1 MNWVKWRMRHL
12 DLIGALLRESIEQLD
27 SAGYTKGNETL
38 LQAVSVL
45 VSIVR
50 AADAQALEWADT
62 AREEAAAFGS
72 ATRGSKERA
81 QGAPETP
88 RLHEADGAVHEGP
101 GGP

>member
-27 SAGYTKGNETL
+27 STGYTKGNETL

-45 VSIVR
+45 VAIVR

-62 AREEAAAFGS
+62 AREEAAAFES
-72 ATRGSKERA
+72 TSRGFKDRTAS
-81 QGAPETP
+81 APEPP

>member
-12 DLIGALLRESIEQLD
+12 DLIGGLLRESIEQLD

-45 VSIVR
+45 VAIVR

-62 AREEAAAFGS
+62 AREEAAVFES
-72 ATRGSKERA
+72 TSKVFKERA
-81 QGAPETP
+81 PVAPETP

-101 GGP
+101 GRP